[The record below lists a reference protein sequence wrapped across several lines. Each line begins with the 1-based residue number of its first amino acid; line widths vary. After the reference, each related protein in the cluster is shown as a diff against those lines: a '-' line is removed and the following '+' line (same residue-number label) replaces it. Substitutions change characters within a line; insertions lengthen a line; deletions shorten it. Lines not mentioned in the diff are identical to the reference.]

1 MSEGMSEAAG
11 GNSQEVY
18 VTLDAPTEVSRLR
31 FFNMILAIPMLIIA
45 RVVEIIAGLVWIAS
59 LFVVLITG
67 SYPEGIYRLGIRLD
81 RFGTRVIGYLL
92 YFLKPYPPL
101 RFISST
107 DDPQDYP
114 IRINYPPRP
123 DRVPRYAIVNFI
135 LAIPHF
141 IVLAILGLGYLL
153 WLIYSA
159 LSVLIFGSYPPGYQR
174 FGLKFANYY
183 YRVAFFVSMIKPAGY
198 PKFSL
203 Q

>member
-1 MSEGMSEAAG
+1 MSEGMSEAGG

-18 VTLDAPTEVSRLR
+18 VTLDAPTKVSRLR
-31 FFNMILAIPMLIIA
+31 FFNFILAIPMIIITC
-45 RVVEIIAGLVWIAS
+45 VIGIIAGLVWIAS
-59 LFVVLITG
+59 LFVVLVTG
-67 SYPEGIYRLGIRLD
+67 SYPGGIYRLLIRLD
-81 RFGTRVIGYLL
+81 RFDTRVESYFLF
-92 YFLKPYPPL
+92 FLKPYPPL

-114 IRINYPPRP
+114 IRVNYPPHP
-123 DRVPRYAIVNFI
+123 DRVPRYAIINII

-141 IVLAILGLGYLL
+141 IVLIILAIGYFL

-159 LSVLIFGSYPPGYQR
+159 LSVLIFGNYPAGYQR
-174 FGLKFANYY
+174 FGLKLTNYA
-183 YRVAFFVSMIKPAGY
+183 YRVGFFIWMLKPAGY